1 MEVIKTIAEMKRLRL
16 KLAEPVGFIATMG
29 YLHQGHLA
37 LVRQAKADNASVVVS
52 IFVNP
57 IQFGAGEDFDKY
69 PRNLEHDL
77 SLLQKEGVDAVF
89 IPPTGEMY
97 PPRFSSRVEVAN
109 LARRLEGA
117 SRPGHLK
124 GVTTVVAK
132 LFNIIQPTRA
142 YFGQKDAQQAIV
154 IKKMVADLNMNLKVI
169 TLPTVREPDGL
180 AISSRNSYLNPRER
194 QAALVLYQSL
204 ILTKK
209 LWQRGEKDA
218 EKLRQEMARLIRK
231 EPLAAIDYISI
242 ADMEALEELEE
253 VKPPALVSL
262 AVKIGETRLIDNV
275 VLE

>member
-1 MEVIKTIAEMKRLRL
+1 MEVIKTIAEMRQLRP
-16 KLAEPVGFIATMG
+16 KLPEPLGLVATMG

-37 LVRQAKADNASVVVS
+37 LVRQARADNASVVVS

-57 IQFGAGEDFDKY
+57 TQFGTGEDFDRY
-69 PRNLEHDL
+69 PRNLERDL

-89 IPPTGEMY
+89 APATVEIY
-97 PPRFSSRVEVAN
+97 PPRFSSRVEVN
-109 LARRLEGA
+109 NIARRLEGA
-117 SRPGHLK
+117 SRPGHFK
-124 GVTTVVAK
+124 GVSTVVAK

-154 IKKMVADLNMNLKVI
+154 IKKMVAELNMNLKVI

-194 QAALVLYQSL
+194 QTALVLYQSL
-204 ILTKK
+204 MLAKK

-218 EKLRQEMARLIRK
+218 EKLRQEMVRLIRK
-231 EPLAAIDYISI
+231 EPLAAIDYVSI
-242 ADMEALEELEE
+242 ADTETLEELEE
-253 VKPPALVSL
+253 IKPPALVSL

-275 VLE
+275 VLG

>member
-29 YLHQGHLA
+29 YLHLGHLA
-37 LVRQAKADNASVVVS
+37 LVRQARTDNASVVVS

-57 IQFGAGEDFDKY
+57 TQFGTGEDFDRY
-69 PRNLEHDL
+69 PRNLERDL

-89 IPPTGEMY
+89 APATVEIY
-97 PPRFSSRVEVAN
+97 PPRFSSRVEVN
-109 LARRLEGA
+109 NIARRLEGA
-117 SRPGHLK
+117 SRPGHFK
-124 GVTTVVAK
+124 GVSTVVAK

-180 AISSRNSYLNPRER
+180 ATSSRNSYLNPRER

-204 ILTKK
+204 MLAKK

-218 EKLRQEMARLIRK
+218 EKLRHEMARLIRK
-231 EPLAAIDYISI
+231 EPLAAIDYVSI
-242 ADMEALEELEE
+242 ADPETLEELEE
-253 VKPPALVSL
+253 VKPPALISL

>member
-1 MEVIKTIAEMKRLRL
+1 MEVIKTIAEMRQFRQ
-16 KLAEPVGFIATMG
+16 KLAEPVGFVATMG

-37 LVRQAKADNASVVVS
+37 LMRQAREYNASVVVS

-57 IQFGAGEDFDKY
+57 TQFGAGDDFDRY
-69 PRNLEHDL
+69 PRNLERDL
-77 SLLQKEGVDAVF
+77 SLLEKEGIDAVF
-89 IPPTGEMY
+89 ATSIVEMY
-97 PPRFSSRVEVAN
+97 PPRFSSRVEVDN
-109 LARRLEGA
+109 LTKRLEGA
-117 SRPGHLK
+117 SRPGHFS

-132 LFNIIQPTRA
+132 LFNIIQPARA

-204 ILTKK
+204 MLAKK
-209 LWQRGEKDA
+209 LWQRGERDA
-218 EKLRQEMARLIRK
+218 EKLRQEMVRFIRK
-231 EPLAAIDYISI
+231 EPLAAIDYVSI
-242 ADMEALEELEE
+242 ADPDTLEEMEE

-262 AVKIGETRLIDNV
+262 AVKIGSTRLIDNV

>member
-29 YLHQGHLA
+29 YLHLGHLA
-37 LVRQAKADNASVVVS
+37 LVRQARTDNASVVVS

-57 IQFGAGEDFDKY
+57 TQFGTGEDFDRY
-69 PRNLEHDL
+69 PRNLERDL

-89 IPPTGEMY
+89 APATVEIY
-97 PPRFSSRVEVAN
+97 PPRFSSRVEVN
-109 LARRLEGA
+109 NIARRLEGA
-117 SRPGHLK
+117 SRPGHFK
-124 GVTTVVAK
+124 GVSTVVAK

-204 ILTKK
+204 MLAKK

-231 EPLAAIDYISI
+231 EPLATIDYVSI
-242 ADMEALEELEE
+242 ADTETLEELEE
-253 VKPPALVSL
+253 VEPPALVSL

>member
-37 LVRQAKADNASVVVS
+37 LVRQARTDNASVVVS

-57 IQFGAGEDFDKY
+57 TQFGTGEDFDRY
-69 PRNLEHDL
+69 PRNLERDL
-77 SLLQKEGVDAVF
+77 SLLQKEDVDIVF
-89 IPPTGEMY
+89 APATGEMY
-97 PPRFSSRVEVAN
+97 PPRFSSHVEVDN

-117 SRPGHLK
+117 SRPGHFK

-132 LFNIIQPTRA
+132 LFNIIQPTRV
-142 YFGQKDAQQAIV
+142 YFGQKDAQQTVV

-204 ILTKK
+204 MLAKK
-209 LWQRGEKDA
+209 LWRQGEKDA

-242 ADMEALEELEE
+242 ADTEALEELEE

-275 VLE
+275 VLG

>member
-1 MEVIKTIAEMKRLRL
+1 MKVIKTIAEMRRLRL

-37 LVRQAKADNASVVVS
+37 LVRQARADNTSVVVS

-57 IQFGAGEDFDKY
+57 TQFGTGEDFDRY
-69 PRNLEHDL
+69 PRNLERDL

-89 IPPTGEMY
+89 VPTTGEIY
-97 PPRFSSRVEVAN
+97 PPRFSSRVEVDN
-109 LARRLEGA
+109 ITRRLEGA
-117 SRPGHLK
+117 SRPGHFK
-124 GVTTVVAK
+124 GVVTVVAK

-142 YFGQKDAQQAIV
+142 YFGQKDVQQAVV

-169 TLPTVREPDGL
+169 TLPIVREPDGL
-180 AISSRNSYLNPRER
+180 AMSSRNSYLNPKER

-204 ILTKK
+204 MLTKK

-231 EPLAAIDYISI
+231 EPLAAIDYVSI
-242 ADMEALEELEE
+242 TDTETLEELEE
-253 VKPPALVSL
+253 VKPPALVLL

-275 VLE
+275 VLW